1 MNRDILTVIQENMST
16 FSKGQKRIANYILES
31 YDKAAFMT
39 ASRLG
44 KTVSVSESTVVRF
57 AAELGYDGYPSM
69 QRSLQKM
76 LRTRL
81 TSVQRIEVSND
92 RIGDQDL
99 LSSVLQSD
107 IEKLRLT
114 LEEVDRQSFDRA
126 VDAIVS
132 ARKIYIMGVRSSASL
147 ATFLSFYFNLIFD
160 NVISVAANTA
170 SEVFETMLRVGA
182 EDVVIGV
189 SFPRY
194 SSRTVQAMSFARDRK
209 ATTVAITDS
218 EAAPLAPICKY
229 TLKARSDM
237 ASFVDSLVAPLSL
250 INSLLVA
257 IARSKSDVVD
267 HFERLEH
274 IWEEYGVFVS
284 MEEENQCRRP
294 LWWWRAAARRVCSPR
309 CGSPNRAPRR
319 SSRRRRPS
327 WAASSGAGMC
337 SSRRSLRPGR
347 CSPSCGGGWRR
358 AACGWRRAPK
368 WWAYRPAR
376 CGSPTDGPMRATRRF
391 SARVSRSSTPRSRR
405 STATASTTTC

>member
-39 ASRLG
+39 ASRLD

-76 LRTRL
+76 IRNRL

-107 IEKLRLT
+107 IEKIRLT

-194 SSRTVQAMSFARDRK
+194 SSRTVQAMNFARDRG
-209 ATTVAITDS
+209 ATTIAITDS
-218 EAAPLAPICKY
+218 EASPLAPISNY

-250 INSLLVA
+250 VNALLVA
-257 IARSKSDVVD
+257 VSRKKNDDLA
-267 HFERLEH
+267 HTFQTLED
-274 IWEEYGVFVS
+274 IWDEYGVYEKV
-284 MEEENQCRRP
+284 Q
-294 LWWWRAAARRVCSPR
+294 
-309 CGSPNRAPRR
+309 
-319 SSRRRRPS
+319 
-327 WAASSGAGMC
+327 
-337 SSRRSLRPGR
+337 
-347 CSPSCGGGWRR
+347 
-358 AACGWRRAPK
+358 
-368 WWAYRPAR
+368 
-376 CGSPTDGPMRATRRF
+376 D
-391 SARVSRSSTPRSRR
+391 
-405 STATASTTTC
+405 

>member
-76 LRTRL
+76 IRNRL

-107 IEKLRLT
+107 IEKIRLT

-147 ATFLSFYFNLIFD
+147 ATFLSFSFNLIFD

-194 SSRTVQAMSFARDRK
+194 SSRTVQAMNFARDRG
-209 ATTVAITDS
+209 ATTIAITDS
-218 EAAPLAPICKY
+218 EASPLAPISNY

-250 INSLLVA
+250 VNALLVA
-257 IARSKSDVVD
+257 VSRKKNDDLA
-267 HFERLEH
+267 HTFQTLED
-274 IWEEYGVFVS
+274 IWDEYGVYEKV
-284 MEEENQCRRP
+284 Q
-294 LWWWRAAARRVCSPR
+294 
-309 CGSPNRAPRR
+309 
-319 SSRRRRPS
+319 
-327 WAASSGAGMC
+327 
-337 SSRRSLRPGR
+337 
-347 CSPSCGGGWRR
+347 
-358 AACGWRRAPK
+358 
-368 WWAYRPAR
+368 
-376 CGSPTDGPMRATRRF
+376 D
-391 SARVSRSSTPRSRR
+391 
-405 STATASTTTC
+405 